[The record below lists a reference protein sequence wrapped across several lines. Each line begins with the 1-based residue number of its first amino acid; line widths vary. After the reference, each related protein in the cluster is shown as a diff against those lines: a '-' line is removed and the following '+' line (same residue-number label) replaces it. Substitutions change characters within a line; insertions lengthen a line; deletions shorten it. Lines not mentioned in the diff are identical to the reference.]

1 MATAKEQKMIPAR
14 VAARAGGKRKTTPM
28 VMVPHDGWIALTMAL
43 QASPDIAIADLVTK
57 AKRLVENR
65 KNYARQVFELEAKI
79 LKKCPK
85 MDE

>member
-1 MATAKEQKMIPAR
+1 MSTESETGWSAKLR
-14 VAARAGGKRKTTPM
+14 SRKRKTTPV

-43 QASPDIAIADLVTK
+43 RASPDIAIADLVTK

-65 KNYARQVFELEAKI
+65 TTYARQVFELERK
-79 LKKCPK
+79 LLEKCPK